1 MTQMP
6 SKTPD
11 LIRELENEAEALFSD
26 GKYLESRAVLEKAM
40 SHPMP
45 LVRRLYLLRNIVLTY
60 DKQGDRANALKVAH
74 DALRQI
80 ESEDLGHTSDAG
92 AALRGWFDGTISR
105 YEGTW
110 WKMAVAWG
118 PSLAAPGLGAAAS
131 TLLIWAYGLA
141 PVPTTVIGAFTG
153 FFLFMRRLAP
163 AQAAAFVLAVLS
175 WSWTL
180 YFLSGYGS
188 ATLKPVVIALA
199 VLAALLGLR
208 VMAMSGRAG
217 I

>member
-1 MTQMP
+1 MP
-6 SKTPD
+6 SKAPD
-11 LIRELENEAEALFSD
+11 PIRELENEADALFRK
-26 GKYLESRAVLEKAM
+26 GKYLEGRAILQRAM

-45 LVRRLYLLRNIVLTY
+45 SVRRLYLLRNIVLSY
-60 DKQGDRANALKVAH
+60 DKEGDRANALKVAR
-74 DALRQI
+74 DALYLI
-80 ESEDLGHTSDAG
+80 ESEDLGHTSDDG

-110 WKMAVAWG
+110 WKVALAWG

-131 TLLIWAYGLA
+131 TLLIRSYGLA
-141 PVPTTVIGAFTG
+141 PTPTTVIGAFIG
-153 FFLFMRRLAP
+153 FFLFMRPLAL
-163 AQAAAFVLAVLS
+163 AQAVAFVVAVLS

-180 YFLSGYGS
+180 YFLSGYGI
-188 ATLKPVVIALA
+188 ATLKPVLIALA

-208 VMAMSGRAG
+208 IMAMSRRTG